1 MNSLID
7 LFEYCLNQ
15 NFNSSCI
22 QIYSILVHYLEL
34 YYQNKP
40 FLTLSPTNATHIITT
55 PQQQHKL
62 LNQLESINNTS
73 SVQQL
78 HKTYSQTVIENQQQP
93 QQQDI
98 RKNVFD
104 FLMRLRSDE
113 RHQLFLLCK
122 NDRKK
127 LKLSKYLIL
136 SMRFENLK
144 NLL

>member
-40 FLTLSPTNATHIITT
+40 FLTLSPTNATNIITT